1 MIQCRKTWKFISSN
15 TEYKVNASAIFICN
29 NLYCTVL
36 VTVTD
41 NIKLMVIYL
50 IFQKVKHSKL
60 AEGVEAAISDKK
72 YVTGVDTTQL
82 DMCYPPII
90 QSGGNYSLKFSAVSD
105 KNHLHFGSIVC
116 SLGARYK
123 SYCSNIVRT
132 LLVNPTD
139 DIQANYNFLLNVE
152 EEVMKKLVAGVKLSA
167 VYEAGLALAK
177 KEKPALVDN
186 LTKSFG

>member
-1 MIQCRKTWKFISSN
+1 MSSLF
-15 TEYKVNASAIFICN
+15 S
-29 NLYCTVL
+29 
-36 VTVTD
+36 
-41 NIKLMVIYL
+41 
-50 IFQKVKHSKL
+50 QKVKHSKL

-72 YVTGVDTTQL
+72 YVTGVDTSQV

-105 KNHLHFGSIVC
+105 KNHLHFGAIVC

-139 DIQANYNFLLNVE
+139 EVQSNYNFLLNIE
-152 EEVMKKLVAGVKLSA
+152 EEVMKTLVAGAKLSA
-167 VYEAGLALAK
+167 VYEAGVALAK

>member
-1 MIQCRKTWKFISSN
+1 M
-15 TEYKVNASAIFICN
+15 
-29 NLYCTVL
+29 
-36 VTVTD
+36 
-41 NIKLMVIYL
+41 
-50 IFQKVKHSKL
+50 KHSKL

-72 YVTGVDTTQL
+72 YVTGVDTSQV

-90 QSGGNYSLKFSAVSD
+90 QSGGHYSLKFSAVSD

-123 SYCSNIVRT
+123 SYCSNLIRT

-139 DIQANYNFLLNVE
+139 DIQNNYNFLLNIE
-152 EEVMKKLVAGVKLSA
+152 EEVMKTLVAGKKLSV
-167 VYEAGLALAK
+167 VYDAGLQLAK

-186 LTKSFG
+186 LTKTFGYVFFIHLLC